1 VTYVGK
7 LPGAESAQQVQI
19 IASMIE
25 RAQAGKS
32 VVRLKGD
39 DPLVF
44 RRSGEEALALAVAD
58 VPFEVVLG
66 IKSAIAASAYA
77 RIPLTDSAPLRC
89 HRIYWHTEEPDM
101 QAKDLMTV
109 PAITINAEVTIEDA
123 ARLLLER
130 NLSCLPVVDD
140 QGRLVGMLTHSDF
153 GLHHKFMPLAG
164 NLYTLMD
171 SWANPDQLEEVSR
184 EVKSKKVRDV
194 MKQPVTTVQEDAPIA
209 EMARLM
215 ATKDIH
221 RFPVMCGDELV
232 GIVTRHDLLKL
243 LVN

>member
-1 VTYVGK
+1 MTYVVT
-7 LPGAESAQQVQI
+7 LPGTESAQQDQI

-32 VVRLKGD
+32 MVRLKGD
-39 DPLVF
+39 YPLVF
-44 RRSGEEALALAVAD
+44 GRGGEEALALAEAN
-58 VPFEVVLG
+58 VPFEVVPD
-66 IKSAIAASAYA
+66 ITSAIAAPAYA
-77 RIPLTDSAPLRC
+77 GIPLTHSAPLHC

-101 QAKDLMTV
+101 QAKDLMTA
-109 PAITINAEVTIEDA
+109 PAITINAEATIEDA

-171 SWANPDQLEEVSR
+171 SWANPDQMEEASQ

-221 RFPVMCGDELV
+221 RFPVIRDDELV

-243 LVN
+243 LID